1 MILSQGRQKLFAR
14 LIIDGLWGDEIIDF
28 DEDDEER
35 VIMETRRIIEAWVG
49 EQGDIDQ
56 SVRQSLANLKRGVPE
71 GSSEW
76 NILYRKYYN
85 QEMSRRGHK

>member
-1 MILSQGRQKLFAR
+1 MILSPGRQKLFAR

-28 DEDDEER
+28 DEDSEER
-35 VIMETRRIIEAWVG
+35 VVMATRRLIDSWVQD
-49 EQGDIDQ
+49 QGDIDQ

-76 NILYRKYYN
+76 NILYRKYYQ
-85 QEMSRRGHK
+85 QEMARRGHK